1 MNNPSNNNSN
11 STVSH
16 LSSALRQVNL
26 GNSNTTTDQSNINFE
41 LSQGNNRN
49 NDNVNINQGVH
60 GAAPAHIQAHAQQ
73 EQQRQRLQEQQQ
85 ILQQAQQQQVFS
97 NMGPVDNSRIRK
109 FFQNQPMEG
118 YTLFSHRSAPNGFKV
133 AIVLSELG
141 LPYNTFFLD
150 FKRPVSHYFG
160 PITLLTKVRSAPG
173 YFFKLLDMRQ

>member
-49 NDNVNINQGVH
+49 NDNVNSNQGVH

-85 ILQQAQQQQVFS
+85 IYSKHNNNKCFQTWDQWIIQES
-97 NMGPVDNSRIRK
+97 GNSFK
-109 FFQNQPMEG
+109 TNQWKG
-118 YTLFSHRSAPNGFKV
+118 
-133 AIVLSELG
+133 I
-141 LPYNTFFLD
+141 
-150 FKRPVSHYFG
+150 HYSLIDQ
-160 PITLLTKVRSAPG
+160 PLTGSRWP
-173 YFFKLLDMRQ
+173 LC